1 MLWSIVAA
9 QPSPSQAGFCIDMDF
24 GQHPNLPPSKSDKTQ
39 YLLTGAK
46 FEFAVKTKKF
56 LGGIAPMRAK
66 PPGAIGP
73 RGVQGLGR
81 RPTNCSQATWVLA
94 RRAKTQV
101 APTGQAVRGTGWG

>member
-39 YLLTGAK
+39 YLLTGAT

-56 LGGIAPMRAK
+56 LGGCAEGPLTVPRQFVFW
-66 PPGAIGP
+66 PGLEIT
-73 RGVQGLGR
+73 V
-81 RPTNCSQATWVLA
+81 
-94 RRAKTQV
+94 
-101 APTGQAVRGTGWG
+101 